1 MTKMAKGILFGS
13 VGLAFAASIVLVVAF
28 GKGNYRPLPVLGSV
42 ADFQLTDS
50 AGRPYGP
57 GRLEGQ
63 VTIADFF
70 FTSCKGICPTLTQQ
84 MGSLQRRFEGSHNFQ
99 LLSITVDPE
108 NDTPETLTS
117 FAADNHLQLDNW
129 AFVTGPREA
138 IRQLLIDQLKIGLP
152 DDPLTHSDRLV
163 LLDTKLQI
171 RGYYSLSDPDSLQ
184 QLRKDA
190 ARLLQ

>member
-1 MTKMAKGILFGS
+1 MTKVAKGILFGS
-13 VGLAFAASIVLVVAF
+13 IGLAFVASLVLVVAY
-28 GKGNYRPLPVLGSV
+28 GKGNFRPIPVLGSV
-42 ADFQLTDS
+42 VDFQLTDS
-50 AGRPYGP
+50 GGRPYGP
-57 GRLEGQ
+57 ERLKGQ

-108 NDTPETLTS
+108 NDTIDKLAS
-117 FAADNHLQLDNW
+117 FAADKQLQLDNW
-129 AFVTGPREA
+129 AFVTGSRDD
-138 IRQLLIDQLKIGLP
+138 IRHLLIDQLKIGLA

-163 LLDTKLQI
+163 LLDTEMQI

-184 QLRKDA
+184 QLRKDT

>member
-1 MTKMAKGILFGS
+1 MTKAAKGILFGS
-13 VGLAFAASIVLVVAF
+13 IGLAFVASIVLVVAF
-28 GKGNYRPLPVLGSV
+28 GKSNYSPIPILGAV

-50 AGRPYGP
+50 EGKPYGSE
-57 GRLEGQ
+57 RLEGQ

-84 MGSLQRRFEGSHNFQ
+84 MESLQRRFEGSHNFQ

-108 NDTPETLTS
+108 NDTPETLAS
-117 FAADNHLQLDNW
+117 FAADKQLQLGNW
-129 AFVTGPREA
+129 AFVTGSRA
-138 IRQLLIDQLKIGLP
+138 DIRQLLIDQLKIGLP